1 MKSTYY
7 IILFLSLHIINANAS
22 DNLIGV
28 YQKFISPINQSTCQ
42 SYPSCSKY
50 GKLSIKKHGF
60 YGVLLT
66 ADRLNRCGHDTH
78 KSNKIIVGQSIKN
91 YDPVP

>member
-1 MKSTYY
+1 MRY
-7 IILFLSLHIINANAS
+7 IIIISILFVTVNADS
-22 DNLIGV
+22 SSNLISI

-42 SYPSCSKY
+42 SYPSCSRY
-50 GKLSIKKHGF
+50 GKLAIKKHGF
-60 YGVLLT
+60 HGILLT

-78 KSNKIIVGQSIKN
+78 QYTKIIVNQSIKN

>member
-1 MKSTYY
+1 M
-7 IILFLSLHIINANAS
+7 INASAS
-22 DNLIGV
+22 DNLINL

-50 GKLSIKKHGF
+50 GKSALKKHGL

-78 KSNKIIVGQSIKN
+78 KCNKIIVGQSIKN